1 MILFP
6 EKLNV
11 KEMVK
16 GVMPEELI
24 KNMKPESLKPGTF
37 NIDNVKSE
45 LERYL
50 FMNMLGG
57 EEKNERIVSKTVVF
71 GYQENQRY

>member
-6 EKLNV
+6 EKLNI
-11 KEMVK
+11 KEMVT
-16 GVMPEELI
+16 GVFPPDLI
-24 KNMKPESLKPGTF
+24 KNMKPENLKPGTF

-50 FMNMLGG
+50 FQNLANV
-57 EEKNERIVSKTVVF
+57 EEKNERVVSKTVEF
-71 GYQENQRY
+71 E